1 MTSGLWPEI
10 FLGVIA
16 VATVAMAVVQV
27 GVIVAAGRLARRV
40 DRLADQVEHELKPLF
55 THVNAIG
62 RDASRAMALATV
74 QVERVDRLFADLAVK
89 IDQTVATLQ
98 SNLIG
103 PAREGR
109 AVVAAIRAALG
120 AIRGARARARQA
132 RADDEDALFI

>member
-1 MTSGLWPEI
+1 
-10 FLGVIA
+10 
-16 VATVAMAVVQV
+16 
-27 GVIVAAGRLARRV
+27 
-40 DRLADQVEHELKPLF
+40 
-55 THVNAIG
+55 
-62 RDASRAMALATV
+62 MALATV

-109 AVVAAIRAALG
+109 ALVAAIRAALG

-132 RADDEDALFI
+132 RADDDDALFI

>member
-1 MTSGLWPEI
+1 MTPWAGI

-55 THVNAIG
+55 MHANAIG
-62 RDASRAMALATV
+62 RDAARAMALATA
-74 QVERVDRLFADLAVK
+74 QVERADQLFADLVVK
-89 IDQTVATLQ
+89 IDQTVSTVQA
-98 SNLIG
+98 SLIA

-109 AVVAAIRAALG
+109 ALLAALSAAVGAIRAA
-120 AIRGARARARQA
+120 RNRVRQT

>member
-1 MTSGLWPEI
+1 MPWPAI

-40 DRLADQVEHELKPLF
+40 ERLADQVERELTPLF

-62 RDASRAMALATV
+62 RDASRAMALATA
-74 QVERVDRLFADLAVK
+74 QVERADKLFGDLAAK
-89 IDQTVATLQ
+89 IDQTVAMLQ
-98 SNLIG
+98 SNLVA

-109 AVVAAIRAALG
+109 ALLAALRAVLG

-132 RADDEDALFI
+132 GADDEDALFI

>member
-1 MTSGLWPEI
+1 MTSGLWAEI
-10 FLGVIA
+10 FLGIIA
-16 VATVAMAVVQV
+16 VSTVAMAVVQV

-40 DRLADQVEHELKPLF
+40 DRLADQVEHEIKPLF
-55 THVNAIG
+55 THVNAIS

-74 QVERVDRLFADLAVK
+74 QVERVDRLFADLAAK

-98 SNLIG
+98 SNLIA

-109 AVVAAIRAALG
+109 ALLAAMRAALG